1 MACATAWQPAQHIAR
16 GEDSLFSV
24 LWGFAKL
31 FGWWHWTDDQE
42 AGVLA
47 AYAALTVVL
56 ASITRGKVTP
66 V

>member
-1 MACATAWQPAQHIAR
+1 MKDREPVALSAAIQTLLVAV
-16 GEDSLFSV
+16 FV
-24 LWGFAKL
+24 LAKL
-31 FGWWHWTDDQE
+31 FGWWHWSDDQE

-56 ASITRGKVTP
+56 ASITRGKVSP

>member
-1 MACATAWQPAQHIAR
+1 MSNREPVALTAAFQTLLIAI
-16 GEDSLFSV
+16 LV
-24 LWGFAKL
+24 LAKL